1 LFGLA
6 PAEALTLEFFHPGS
20 NGGEI
25 VGSAHR
31 DFLPSVYGV
40 NAHYPAWFRRL
51 GRDLALQNCRSRL
64 SQPEIY
70 HSLHGRVWARLRV
83 CQRRWELWSPLLSV
97 FAGRGRRR
105 DALHTPAASLL
116 HPFCFATGSAALV
129 RNRVI
134 CPANAQLPLGR
145 EISPST
151 EPPPDQEYRD
161 TPFAISLSQSQY
173 RYRARHSLPG
183 SY

>member
-6 PAEALTLEFFHPGS
+6 PAEALTLEFFHPGA
-20 NGGEI
+20 NGSEI

-31 DFLPSVYGV
+31 DFLPSVYGA
-40 NAHYPAWFRRL
+40 NARYRVWFRRL
-51 GRDLALQNCRSRL
+51 GRDLALQSCRSRL

-105 DALHTPAASLL
+105 DALHTQRRPSFILFAS
-116 HPFCFATGSAALV
+116 
-129 RNRVI
+129 
-134 CPANAQLPLGR
+134 
-145 EISPST
+145 
-151 EPPPDQEYRD
+151 PPDQPPWCE
-161 TPFAISLSQSQY
+161 IGSS
-173 RYRARHSLPG
+173 ARPMPSCRLGGKSAPLP
-183 SY
+183 SRRPIKSIETRPLRFL